1 MARRGTLIIV
11 SGPSG
16 SGKSAIAAGVLG
28 SLANLQFSISY
39 TTRVPR
45 GQEVSGIEYHFVS
58 RERFDQLIRDGEF
71 LEWAEVYG
79 NLYGTSRRAVDAVLD
94 SGKDVLLDIDVQ
106 GAKLVR
112 SECPG
117 AISVFIMPPSYSVL
131 RERLEQRKLDKD
143 YVIEQ
148 RLRTA
153 CKEIRL
159 FVDYDYLIINEC
171 LGRSVEELKA
181 IILGL
186 RCRRACRAGEAQAI
200 VATFGETDAEDSR

>member
-117 AISVFIMPPSYSVL
+117 AISVFLPRLPKNPSGPSTNAPVS
-131 RERLEQRKLDKD
+131 K
-143 YVIEQ
+143 
-148 RLRTA
+148 
-153 CKEIRL
+153 
-159 FVDYDYLIINEC
+159 
-171 LGRSVEELKA
+171 
-181 IILGL
+181 
-186 RCRRACRAGEAQAI
+186 
-200 VATFGETDAEDSR
+200 